1 MDYGRILRRLRQ
13 RIFDYPDSTA
23 EKADR
28 VLRAVK
34 VRHLR
39 QRDACMP
46 LVQRADSYQ
55 REYLAVLRGH
65 NILPTDL

>member
-34 VRHLR
+34 VRHLQQR
-39 QRDACMP
+39 DTRMTPAQRDA
-46 LVQRADSYQ
+46 SYQ
-55 REYLAVLRGH
+55 RKYLAVLRGH